1 MYLAPENSGDPL
13 GSPGA
18 GLDPRTCLQGGK
30 GARPLYPPIDQALDV
45 GWLQRGIVT
54 LGEAALF
61 SQGQVLGSVS
71 VVNCQHPTLLAAGG
85 LRALVLK
92 EVDGS
97 LGGAPQYLLE
107 RPQPGAGR
115 GKVFGRKY
123 LTGESRGLSQQS
135 LFAFLLLCVIGKGG
149 IISQSTSTYLI

>member
-54 LGEAALF
+54 LGEVALF
-61 SQGQVLGSVS
+61 SQGQVPGSVS
-71 VVNCQHPTLLAAGG
+71 VVNCQHPTLLAAWG
-85 LRALVLK
+85 V
-92 EVDGS
+92 ES
-97 LGGAPQYLLE
+97 LGP
-107 RPQPGAGR
+107 
-115 GKVFGRKY
+115 
-123 LTGESRGLSQQS
+123 
-135 LFAFLLLCVIGKGG
+135 KGG
-149 IISQSTSTYLI
+149 GRQSGRSTTVPTRRAATWRRQGEGFWLKVCNR